1 MAVSPDQV
9 LKEINENK
17 YAPIYFL
24 SGEEPFYID
33 EITQYIEKNALSDA
47 EKGFNQT
54 VAYGKDVDMAR
65 IISEA
70 RAFPMMG
77 ARKVVIVK
85 EAQEISDFGKE
96 NAEKL
101 LEAYLKSPS
110 ASTILV
116 FAYKY
121 KNLDKRKKSTKLLTE
136 HTVFVESKKIYD
148 NQLPEWIRNYVATQE
163 YKIDEKATQLIAD
176 AIGLDLSRI
185 ANEISK
191 LAINVPKGTAITPEI
206 VQQYI
211 GISKEYNVFELVKA
225 IQYKDHLKAQ
235 KVLNYFAA
243 NPKDNP
249 IIPMF
254 GALYLYL
261 TQMIKVHLHPQK
273 NANGLKM
280 LGINF
285 YQAADYLVAI
295 RNYPLPK
302 IIQDLNHLRI
312 ADLQSK
318 GVVGGSM
325 DDAQILKEL
334 VYKLSH

>member
-1 MAVSPDQV
+1 MAVAPEQV
-9 LKEINENK
+9 LKDIKENK

-24 SGEEPFYID
+24 NGDEAFYID
-33 EITQYIEKNALSDA
+33 EITSYIEKNALNDA

-54 VAYGKDVDMAR
+54 VAYGKDIDMAR

-101 LEAYLKSPS
+101 LEAYLKAPS

-116 FAYKY
+116 FAYKH
-121 KNLDKRKKSTKLLTE
+121 KSLDKRKKSAKLLE
-136 HTVFVESKKIYD
+136 QHTVFVDSKKIYD
-148 NQLPEWIRNYVATQE
+148 NELPAWIKKYVLSQNFQ
-163 YKIDEKATQLIAD
+163 IDDRATQLLAD
-176 AIGLDLSRI
+176 SVGLDLSRI

-191 LAINVPKGTAITPEI
+191 LAINIPAGSTITPEI

-211 GISKEYNVFELVKA
+211 GISKEYNIFELIKA
-225 IQYKDHLKAQ
+225 IQYRDALKAQ
-235 KVLNYFAA
+235 RVIKYFAA

-249 IIPMF
+249 IIPML
-254 GALYLYL
+254 GAFYNYL
-261 TQMIKVHLHPQK
+261 TQLIKVHLHPQK
-273 NANGLKM
+273 NPNGLKTI
-280 LGINF
+280 GINYF
-285 YQAADYLVAI
+285 QAQDYLVAA
-295 RNYPLPK
+295 RNYPLQK
-302 IIQDLNHLRI
+302 TVSDIHHLRT

-318 GVVGGSM
+318 GVVGGNMS
-325 DDAQILKEL
+325 DGEILKEL
-334 VYKLSH
+334 VYKLMH